1 MSDAGHP
8 GWQGPFDESNLPA
21 ALTFMMRQMM
31 AGNSH
36 VALVLVK
43 AVTASQTAG
52 APPKVDVQ
60 PMVAQVDQTG
70 TATPHGIIR
79 GIPCARLQAG
89 ATAIV
94 IDPQVGDI
102 GVMVCAD
109 RDITSALANQAPANP
124 GSFRRFDWAD
134 GMYLFGVASVVPTSC
149 AIAVNAS
156 GVTISGDNGNL
167 YVEGNL
173 GSGNGVTAS
182 IPTFTGQTQTFTNG
196 ILTNFS

>member
-1 MSDAGHP
+1 MNTAGYP
-8 GWQGPFDESNLPA
+8 GWEDEFARSGINN

-31 AGNSH
+31 AGNAH
-36 VALVLVK
+36 VAMVLVK

-52 APPKVDVQ
+52 APPTVDVQ

-79 GIPCARLQAG
+79 NVPVSRLQAG

-102 GVMVCAD
+102 GVAVCAD
-109 RDITSALANQAPANP
+109 RDISSAIANQAPSNP

-134 GMYLFGVASVVPTSC
+134 AIYLFGIASTAPTMCS
-149 AIAVNAS
+149 IAVNAS

-167 YVEGNL
+167 YVTGNL
-173 GSGNGVTAS
+173 GSANGVTGMF
-182 IPTFTGQTQTFTNG
+182 TTLTGQTVTVTNG
-196 ILTNFS
+196 VITNIF